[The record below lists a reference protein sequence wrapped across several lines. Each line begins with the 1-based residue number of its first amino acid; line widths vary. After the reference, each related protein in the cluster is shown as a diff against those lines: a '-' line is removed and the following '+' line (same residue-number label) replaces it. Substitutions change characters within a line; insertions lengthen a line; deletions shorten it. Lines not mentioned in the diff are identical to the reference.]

1 MTDMK
6 LWVIGKNSL
15 IVLTIFTIALYVL
28 SFCFNGSD
36 DDLFRFGG
44 VFDQDL
50 RFANTTKKI
59 LYWTKMF
66 SSETFYMGTGYIAR
80 DCPVNDCYATNNR
93 HMVNPTD
100 FDAVLFHGN
109 DLNLEDLP
117 KNRSPRQWYVFV
129 NLESPANRPMTNYFY
144 EDFFNITMTY
154 RLDSD
159 IVWTYAVVKDART
172 NVNVAPSRNVNWS
185 AFYAGSGNRT
195 IAYDVDASL
204 SKTIR
209 GKTKPIIWFV
219 SNCMAKSGRE
229 EYVNELSK
237 HIPVDVYGKCG
248 NMFCPRNEDCFAR
261 VVEPGYFFYLSFEN
275 SLCDDYVTEK
285 LYNSLRYNVVPIV
298 YGGANYSRYAP
309 PRSYIDVFDFDTPKS
324 LAEYLKELIKNP
336 RKYSEYF
343 AWKTYYKIEDGVQQ
357 GVCNLCEFLHKQKQ
371 PRTQT
376 FLSDWFSRSKCHL
389 QEFLRDRSYLTGS
402 IFKD

>member
-36 DDLFRFGG
+36 DDLLRFGG

-129 NLESPANRPMTNYFY
+129 NLESPANRPVTNYFY

-185 AFYAGSGNRT
+185 AFYAGSGNE
-195 IAYDVDASL
+195 I
-204 SKTIR
+204 
-209 GKTKPIIWFV
+209 GKKR
-219 SNCMAKSGRE
+219 KS
-229 EYVNELSK
+229 
-237 HIPVDVYGKCG
+237 
-248 NMFCPRNEDCFAR
+248 
-261 VVEPGYFFYLSFEN
+261 
-275 SLCDDYVTEK
+275 
-285 LYNSLRYNVVPIV
+285 
-298 YGGANYSRYAP
+298 
-309 PRSYIDVFDFDTPKS
+309 
-324 LAEYLKELIKNP
+324 
-336 RKYSEYF
+336 
-343 AWKTYYKIEDGVQQ
+343 
-357 GVCNLCEFLHKQKQ
+357 
-371 PRTQT
+371 
-376 FLSDWFSRSKCHL
+376 
-389 QEFLRDRSYLTGS
+389 
-402 IFKD
+402 